1 VYALVEIG
9 GLQFRVE
16 EGEKIKVPKL
26 EAALED
32 KVEID
37 KVMLLS
43 GEQGLVVGRPY
54 VEGAKV
60 QATVAD
66 VGKDPKIIVFKFK
79 RRTKYRRKRG
89 HRQDFTQLAID
100 KIVWP
105 K

>member
-1 VYALVEIG
+1 MYALVEIG

-26 EAALED
+26 EAAPQD
-32 KVEID
+32 TVEID

-43 GEQGLVVGRPY
+43 GEKGIMVGRPY
-54 VEGAKV
+54 VSGAKV
-60 QATVAD
+60 KATVAE
-66 VGKDPKIIVFKFK
+66 VGKGEKIIIFKFK

-105 K
+105 

>member
-1 VYALVEIG
+1 MYALVEIG

-16 EGEKIKVPKL
+16 EGGKVKVPKL
-26 EAALED
+26 SAAPQD

-43 GEQGLVVGRPY
+43 GEEGVVVGHPY
-54 VEGAKV
+54 VSGAKV
-60 QATVAD
+60 QATVSE
-66 VGKDPKIIVFKFK
+66 VGKDPKVIVFKFK
-79 RRTKYRRKRG
+79 RRVKYRRKRG